1 VKSSSVLNIIVTV
14 VNIIVTLV
22 KIFLNLNFCSFLDW
36 LFAVNSSPAF
46 LLFFHCL
53 QNSGFSRNLKDNR
66 QTCKIVSLVIII
78 VTLVKIVVTVVH
90 IIVTVVNIIVTLV
103 EIVFRHVKIVSLN

>member
-1 VKSSSVLNIIVTV
+1 
-14 VNIIVTLV
+14 
-22 KIFLNLNFCSFLDW
+22 LNFCSFLDW
-36 LFAVNSSPAF
+36 LFAVKSSPAF
-46 LLFFHCL
+46 LLLVHCL
-53 QNSGFSRNLKDNR
+53 QNSEFSRNLKDNR

-78 VTLVKIVVTVVH
+78 VTLVKMGFTLVKIVVTVVH

>member
-14 VNIIVTLV
+14 VNIIFTLV

-36 LFAVNSSPAF
+36 LFAVKSSPAF
-46 LLFFHCL
+46 LLLFHCL
-53 QNSGFSRNLKDNR
+53 QNSGFSRNLKDKR

-78 VTLVKIVVTVVH
+78 VTLVNIKVTVLNS
-90 IIVTVVNIIVTLV
+90 IVTLLEIVYRLVNIIV
-103 EIVFRHVKIVSLN
+103 